1 MTQNITHKKL
11 PTVQQCTVTNK
22 TVARKEV
29 LRREVALKRQAHV
42 NRAGS
47 ARLSVLPTAPQRALM
62 IASGIFLVALIAL
75 VATGVA
81 QPLDLGVLS
90 WSMGIRT
97 AGISALMLAL
107 TTAFTPALMVV
118 YSFVVATLFAVTQR
132 SFKLWFAIFGGVGV
146 TSVLGQ
152 VIKHLV
158 GRARPE
164 LAYQIV
170 HETDLS
176 FPSGHATG
184 IAALATALCLGLY
197 LAGGSRPMTRLI
209 TAASTILAVL
219 VCTSRIYVAAHWS
232 TDVFAGAA
240 LGVSATIA
248 WFWITETLF
257 TIIPAHQKAQEKVV

>member
-1 MTQNITHKKL
+1 MTQNITTKSL
-11 PTVQQCTVTNK
+11 PAVQQRA
-22 TVARKEV
+22 VAHEPVASKLVAHKEAIRKES
-29 LRREVALKRQAHV
+29 VAHQTKHA
-42 NRAGS
+42 AGAVP

-62 IASGIFLVALIAL
+62 LASGIFLVALVAL
-75 VATGVA
+75 VATGAA

-90 WSMGIRT
+90 WSIGTRT
-97 AGISALMLAL
+97 AGVSALMLAL
-107 TTAFTPALMVV
+107 TSAFTPALIVV
-118 YSFVVATLFAVTQR
+118 YTFVVAALFAVKQR

-146 TSVLGQ
+146 TSVMGQ

-164 LAYQIV
+164 LAYQLV

-197 LAGGSRPMTRLI
+197 LTGMRPQLARLV
-209 TAASTILAVL
+209 TAASVILAVL
-219 VCTSRIYVAAHWS
+219 VCASRIYVAAHWS

-257 TIIPAHQKAQEKVV
+257 TAVRARQKA